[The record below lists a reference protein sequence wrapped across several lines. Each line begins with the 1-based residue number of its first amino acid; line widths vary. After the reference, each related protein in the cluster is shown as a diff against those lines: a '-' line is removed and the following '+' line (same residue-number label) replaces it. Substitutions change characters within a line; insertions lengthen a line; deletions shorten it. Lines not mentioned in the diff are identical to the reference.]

1 MITNADGVQRTN
13 MVSWKDPD
21 SAKLLYAFITRLY
34 TSHDTMVDPTVERVQ
49 GEAGVFN
56 IMLALEDG
64 SRVRCLHYP
73 HCISHTAFGRCTTI
87 FITFPIEICGQPIH
101 VIKEQYR
108 EANDRFD
115 EPSIINHIH
124 EDGPFPGVIQLVHHE
139 VVKTPEGTEISSR
152 KRSKIRIIEK
162 DWGTPFM
169 DIKTPRE
176 VLHVCYD
183 LLESEFATY
192 RFLTIFDHLISYLSP
207 IP

>member
-1 MITNADGVQRTN
+1 VLGLYVDKLGLVFMITNADGVQRTN

-49 GEAGVFN
+49 GDAGVFN

-87 FITFPIEICGQPIH
+87 FIKKAFPIEICGQPIH

-115 EPSIINHIH
+115 EHSIINI
-124 EDGPFPGVIQLVHHE
+124 FTRMVLSLV
-139 VVKTPEGTEISSR
+139 SSSSSIT
-152 KRSKIRIIEK
+152 K
-162 DWGTPFM
+162 
-169 DIKTPRE
+169 
-176 VLHVCYD
+176 
-183 LLESEFATY
+183 
-192 RFLTIFDHLISYLSP
+192 
-207 IP
+207 